1 MVTVGVALGLFAD
14 SFAGLR
20 LLGSRA
26 YRVGDT
32 IEILEKNIVGV
43 VISTTLFGTTL
54 QTEDGSQVLIPNQM
68 IFNNPVKNRSTD
80 SARGIVSLQLVV
92 KPKTSIDDL
101 QKMILEMIPPASDR
115 DDNSMGE
122 ILVKQ
127 IEQDAVTLNVRF
139 MTRPG
144 MRKAAASE
152 FLKTANTEL
161 KRNGVEVHSLAI
173 VEA

>member
-1 MVTVGVALGLFAD
+1 
-14 SFAGLR
+14 
-20 LLGSRA
+20 
-26 YRVGDT
+26 
-32 IEILEKNIVGV
+32 
-43 VISTTLFGTTL
+43 
-54 QTEDGSQVLIPNQM
+54 M

-144 MRKAAASE
+144 MRKAAAPE